1 MASSGLSPLSLPMKR
16 LLHPTCLLALALGLS
31 PFSLLAQDAA
41 PAGSPPPAA
50 DAPPPPRRPNAAAQ
64 IQRLKDKLSL
74 TDDQVAQITKVLQDM
89 RAQGRTLMQDSSL
102 SDDDR
107 RTKMQAMA
115 KDLHDKIR
123 ALLTAD
129 QQKIFDTMPPMT
141 GGGRRPPPP
150 PPAN

>member
-1 MASSGLSPLSLPMKR
+1 MKR
-16 LLHPTCLLALALGLS
+16 LLRPSCLLALVLGLS

-41 PAGSPPPAA
+41 PAGSPPPA
-50 DAPPPPRRPNAAAQ
+50 DSPAPAAPRRANAAAQ
-64 IQRLKDKLSL
+64 IQRMKDKLNL
-74 TDDQVAQITKVLQDM
+74 TDDQVKQITQILQDM
-89 RAQGRTLMQDSSL
+89 RTQGQALRQDTSL

-115 KDLHDKIR
+115 KDVHDKVR

-141 GGGRRPPPP
+141 GAGRRPPPP
-150 PPAN
+150 PPPPAN

>member
-1 MASSGLSPLSLPMKR
+1 MKR
-16 LLHPTCLLALALGLS
+16 LLHPSCLLALALGLS

-41 PAGSPPPAA
+41 PAGSPPPADA
-50 DAPPPPRRPNAAAQ
+50 PAPPPPRRPNAAAQ
-64 IQRLKDKLSL
+64 IQRIKEKLSL
-74 TDDQVAQITKVLQDM
+74 TDDQVTQITKILQDL
-89 RAQGRTLMQDSSL
+89 RTQGMALRQDTSL

-107 RTKMQAMA
+107 RMKMQAMA
-115 KDLHDKIR
+115 KDLHDKVR